1 VLRIYLTI
9 GFVALIGLIAL
20 AATSTDAA
28 IRRLGARW
36 NTLHRLAYVIG
47 VLAVL
52 HFMMQKKLDIY
63 EPTLM
68 AGFLVWLLGYRLW
81 RRYGGRVA
89 AAHLVGLGAASAALT
104 AILEALWYM
113 GKTGVNPL
121 LVLDANLMFDVAI
134 RPAWWV
140 LAAAAAIIAAHL
152 VAQWLWP
159 KPAPRPRAAAADKLP
174 LQIGGETVERA
185 RG

>member
-1 VLRIYLTI
+1 
-9 GFVALIGLIAL
+9 
-20 AATSTDAA
+20 
-28 IRRLGARW
+28 
-36 NTLHRLAYVIG
+36 
-47 VLAVL
+47 
-52 HFMMQKKLDIY
+52 
-63 EPTLM
+63 
-68 AGFLVWLLGYRLW
+68 
-81 RRYGGRVA
+81 
-89 AAHLVGLGAASAALT
+89 
-104 AILEALWYM
+104 M

-140 LAAAAAIIAAHL
+140 LTAAAAIIAAHL

-159 KPAPRPRAAAADKLP
+159 KPAPRQRPSSAAKLP